1 MAGTAPIHLCFVCL
15 GNICRSPTAAAVMA
29 HKVRQAGLDEVILV
43 ESAGTGS
50 WHIGDPPDRRAAA
63 EARRRGIPMTNAASQ
78 FTRRDFGRYD
88 LILAMDAQNA
98 EDLLALAPDAGARAK
113 VRMLRS
119 FAPGADPNGDMAVP
133 DPYFGGEDGFTT
145 VFDMIDAACAGLLE
159 HLRTT
164 ALPAR

>member
-78 FTRRDFGRYD
+78 FTRRDSGRYD

-98 EDLLALAPDAGARAK
+98 EDLLALAPDAGAP
-113 VRMLRS
+113 RS
-119 FAPGADPNGDMAVP
+119 ACCAASSRGRPRTATGGADC
-133 DPYFGGEDGFTT
+133 YFGGEDGSTT
-145 VFDMIDAACAGLLE
+145 CS
-159 HLRTT
+159 T
-164 ALPAR
+164 